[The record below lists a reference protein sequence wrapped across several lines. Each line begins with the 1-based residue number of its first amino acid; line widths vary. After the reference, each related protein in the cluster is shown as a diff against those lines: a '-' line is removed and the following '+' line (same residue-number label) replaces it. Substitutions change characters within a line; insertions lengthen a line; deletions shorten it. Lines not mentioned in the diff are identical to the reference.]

1 MPTGRL
7 EDHLTTWGAPG
18 VKRFLVPG
26 LDHVGALPQPFDVVL
41 EICDIVL
48 EPLDMVRM
56 TALVFRLVE
65 DDLAHEL
72 AEIVEAMLDAAETL
86 VGLIETLVRLI
97 EAIVGLIQA
106 LVGLIEARVEVSPQC
121 TNAVANLA
129 QDLDGQVSGHLMR
142 GP

>member
-1 MPTGRL
+1 
-7 EDHLTTWGAPG
+7 
-18 VKRFLVPG
+18 
-26 LDHVGALPQPFDVVL
+26 VVL

-86 VGLIETLVRLI
+86 VGLIE
-97 EAIVGLIQA
+97 
-106 LVGLIEARVEVSPQC
+106 ARVKISPQC
-121 TNAVANLA
+121 TDAVANLA
-129 QDLDGQVSGHLMR
+129 EHLDGQVRGHVMQR
-142 GP
+142 PVAIRSAPES